1 MEIVLWD
8 QLRLLGG
15 SVLLGGCA
23 GMVYDL
29 LRALRLRRRSWEKVL
44 DLLYCLLCGAGVFLF
59 VLQAADGVV
68 QLYVVAGCGLGCM
81 LYFTWLSQPLRP
93 VWDLWVALLALLGSW
108 MLLPGKKFW
117 AFLKKIALRGKNL
130 FLFAEKW
137 GTIFNYKRTVVRMH
151 RMGESAGMAKSTKST
166 KKRPKS
172 KLLTK
177 VVFLVLLVVLGT
189 QLYRLQGQIQ
199 TAQEDQEQL
208 TQQVE
213 QLRQK
218 NAELAQDIENGDDPA
233 LKEEIAREEL
243 GMVNPG
249 EKVFYN
255 VSD

>member
-1 MEIVLWD
+1 
-8 QLRLLGG
+8 
-15 SVLLGGCA
+15 
-23 GMVYDL
+23 
-29 LRALRLRRRSWEKVL
+29 
-44 DLLYCLLCGAGVFLF
+44 
-59 VLQAADGVV
+59 
-68 QLYVVAGCGLGCM
+68 
-81 LYFTWLSQPLRP
+81 
-93 VWDLWVALLALLGSW
+93 
-108 MLLPGKKFW
+108 
-117 AFLKKIALRGKNL
+117 
-130 FLFAEKW
+130 
-137 GTIFNYKRTVVRMH
+137 
-151 RMGESAGMAKSTKST
+151 MAKSTKST

-189 QLYRLQGQIQ
+189 QLYRLQGQIR

-218 NAELAQDIENGDDPA
+218 NAELSQDIENGDDPA

>member
-117 AFLKKIALRGKNL
+117 AFLKK
-130 FLFAEKW
+130 
-137 GTIFNYKRTVVRMH
+137 
-151 RMGESAGMAKSTKST
+151 
-166 KKRPKS
+166 
-172 KLLTK
+172 
-177 VVFLVLLVVLGT
+177 
-189 QLYRLQGQIQ
+189 
-199 TAQEDQEQL
+199 
-208 TQQVE
+208 
-213 QLRQK
+213 
-218 NAELAQDIENGDDPA
+218 
-233 LKEEIAREEL
+233 
-243 GMVNPG
+243 
-249 EKVFYN
+249 
-255 VSD
+255 

>member
-151 RMGESAGMAKSTKST
+151 RKGESAGMAKSTK
-166 KKRPKS
+166 
-172 KLLTK
+172 
-177 VVFLVLLVVLGT
+177 VVLGT

-208 TQQVE
+208 TQEVE